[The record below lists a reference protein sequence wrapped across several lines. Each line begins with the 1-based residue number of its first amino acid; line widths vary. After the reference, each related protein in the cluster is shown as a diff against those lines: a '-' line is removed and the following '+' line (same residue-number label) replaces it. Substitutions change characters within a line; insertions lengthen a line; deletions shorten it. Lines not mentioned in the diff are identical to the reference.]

1 MFTKSLV
8 ATGAAVGLLLTA
20 SPALADD
27 TGLYGSADPTFDGVY
42 RQSLSILALTA
53 TDKKVP
59 TAAVRWLKKQQCE
72 DGGFMAYR
80 ADTGA
85 ACQSPDPVN
94 FAGQDGNAT
103 AIATAALWHA
113 GARKKSR
120 QAARWLTQRRNTD
133 GGWAYYPAPD
143 ATSDANST
151 ALVQGALRLLGRN
164 PSDKYLKGL
173 QNRCEAPA
181 AQRGGMRFDE
191 ASAAANDNATAQV
204 AWMLGGGLR
213 LPENGRIAKR
223 TTRLTCKGARA
234 GKASMKTAAR
244 GYLGRRLRSVRGD
257 LPYGG
262 GYPGTDYAGAAS
274 GVLALANAR
283 VSRRAVRTT
292 ARFLQRSA
300 DDWITANGD
309 DAPGALA
316 MLVLVAE
323 ATGDDPRDFGGTNL
337 VRRLVKTRT
346 S

>member
-1 MFTKSLV
+1 MFTKSLI
-8 ATGAAVGLLLTA
+8 AAGASVGLLLTA
-20 SPALADD
+20 SPALAAD

-53 TDKKVP
+53 ADKKVP
-59 TAAVRWLKKQQCE
+59 TAAVRWLKGQQCE

-80 ADTGA
+80 ADTGT
-85 ACQSPDPVN
+85 ACQPPDPVN
-94 FAGQDGNAT
+94 FAGQDSNAT
-103 AIATAALWHA
+103 AVATAALWHM
-113 GARKKSR
+113 GAKKKSR
-120 QAARWLTQRRNTD
+120 QAARWLTERRNTD

-151 ALVQGALRLLGRN
+151 ALVQGALRLLGRD
-164 PSDKYLKGL
+164 PSTRYLKRL
-173 QNRCEAPA
+173 QYRCEAPA
-181 AQRGGMRFDE
+181 AQRGGLRFDE
-191 ASAAANDNATAQV
+191 ASQEANDNATAQV

-213 LPENGRIAKR
+213 LPADGRIAKR
-223 TTRLTCKGARA
+223 TPRLTCKGTRA
-234 GKASMKTAAR
+234 EASMTVAAR
-244 GYLGRRLRSVRGD
+244 GYVAKRLRSVRGD

-283 VSRRAVRTT
+283 VSRKTVRIGS
-292 ARFLQRSA
+292 RFLQRSA
-300 DDWITANGD
+300 DEWITANGD

-316 MLVLVAE
+316 MLMLVAE

-337 VRRLVKTRT
+337 VARLAKTRT